1 MCTRPSDC
9 ATLITMR
16 DRQPGRVSVEES
28 VVFATGGDRDLH
40 CDVFLPPE
48 PGVGRTAILLVHGGG
63 WISGDRTQLR
73 GYGILLARLGFVCI
87 ASEYRL
93 SGEAIWPA
101 QIHDVKAALRWV
113 RANAGQ
119 YGIDPDKITV
129 SGNSA
134 GAHLALMLAGL
145 ADGQL
150 EGEGGNAGVSTRVAA
165 CVAIYPPTELRVTHP
180 TDAVGLLLGGR
191 VATEVEVEASPL
203 TYATAGF
210 PPTMLVH
217 GNADDVVPVEASFA
231 MYHRLIATGAAVEL
245 HVYDGVAHAFD
256 AERDFGH
263 QVADLIA
270 LFIDRK
276 VTHAG

>member
-1 MCTRPSDC
+1 MP
-9 ATLITMR
+9 
-16 DRQPGRVSVEES
+16 DRQSGRVSVEENIA
-28 VVFATGGDRDLH
+28 FGTGGDRDLH

-48 PGVGRTAILLVHGGG
+48 PGLARTAILLIHGGG
-63 WISGDRTQLR
+63 WANGDRTQLR

-113 RANAGQ
+113 RANADV
-119 YGIDPDKITV
+119 YGIDPEKITV

-145 ADGQL
+145 DDGRL
-150 EGEGGNAGVSTRVAA
+150 EGDGGNPGVSTKVAA
-165 CVAIYPPTELRVTHP
+165 CVAIYPPTELRVAHP
-180 TDAVGLLLGGR
+180 QDMVGLLLGGKVTR
-191 VATEVEVEASPL
+191 EIEDEASPM
-203 TYATAGF
+203 TYAAAHF

-217 GNADDVVPVEASFA
+217 GNADEVVPVDASFA
-231 MYHRLIATGAAVEL
+231 MYHALKAAGAAVEL
-245 HVYDGVAHAFD
+245 HVYDGVPHAFD

-276 VTHAG
+276 VTGSA

>member
-1 MCTRPSDC
+1 
-9 ATLITMR
+9 MR

-28 VVFATGGDRDLH
+28 VVFGTGGGRALH

-48 PGVGRTAILLVHGGG
+48 HGLGRTAILLVHGGG
-63 WISGDRTQLR
+63 WVSGDRTQLR

-101 QIHDVKAALRWV
+101 QIHDVKAAVRWV
-113 RANAGQ
+113 RAHAEH
-119 YGIDPDKITV
+119 YGIDPDKIAV

-150 EGEGGNAGVSTRVAA
+150 EGDGGNAGVSTRVAA
-165 CVAIYPPTELRVTHP
+165 CVAIYPPTELRVEHP
-180 TDAVGLLLGGR
+180 SDPVGLLLGGK
-191 VATEVEVEASPL
+191 VATEVEDEASPL
-203 TYATAGF
+203 TYVTADF

-217 GNADDVVPVEASFA
+217 GNADEVVPVDASFA
-231 MYHRLIATGAAVEL
+231 MYHGLNKAGAAVEL
-245 HVYDGVAHAFD
+245 HIYDGVAHAFD

-276 VTHAG
+276 VTVAE

>member
-1 MCTRPSDC
+1 
-9 ATLITMR
+9 MR
-16 DRQPGRVSVEES
+16 DRQAGRVSVEES
-28 VVFATGGDRDLH
+28 VVFGTGGGRDLH

-48 PGVGRTAILLVHGGG
+48 PGSGRTAILLVHGGG
-63 WISGDRTQLR
+63 WSSGDRTQLR
-73 GYGILLARLGFVCI
+73 GYGILLARLGFVCV

-113 RANAGQ
+113 RANADH
-119 YGIDPDKITV
+119 YGIDPHKITV

-145 ADGQL
+145 EDGDL
-150 EGEGGNAGVSTRVAA
+150 EGDGGNHGVSTDVAA
-165 CVAIYPPTELRVTHP
+165 CIAIYPPTELRVAHP
-180 TDAVGLLLGGR
+180 KDMIGLLLGGT
-191 VATEVEVEASPL
+191 VARELEDEASPL
-203 TYATAGF
+203 RYATTNF

-217 GNADDVVPVEASFA
+217 GNADEVVPVEASFA
-231 MYHRLIATGAAVEL
+231 MYHALQKAGAQVEL
-245 HVYDGVAHAFD
+245 HIYDGVPHAFD

-270 LFIDRK
+270 LFVDRK
-276 VTHAG
+276 VTHATHR

>member
-1 MCTRPSDC
+1 MP
-9 ATLITMR
+9 
-16 DRQPGRVSVEES
+16 DRQPGRVSVEER
-28 VVFATGGDRDLH
+28 VIFGTGGGRDLH

-48 PGVGRTAILLVHGGG
+48 PSTDRTAILLVHGGG
-63 WISGDRTQLR
+63 WMQGDRSQLR
-73 GYGILLARLGFVCI
+73 GYGILLARYGFVCI

-113 RANAGQ
+113 RANADH
-119 YGIDPDKITV
+119 YGIDPDKIAV

-134 GAHLALMLAGL
+134 GAHLALMLAGSTN
-145 ADGQL
+145 GQL
-150 EGEGGNAGVSTRVAA
+150 EGDGGNAGVSTAVAA
-165 CVAIYPPTELRVTHP
+165 CIAIYPPTELRVTHP
-180 TDAVGLLLGGR
+180 KDAIGMLLGGE
-191 VATEVEVEASPL
+191 ATREIEDGASPL
-203 TYATAGF
+203 TYANCDF

-217 GNADDVVPVEASFA
+217 GNADEVVPVDASFA
-231 MYHRLIATGAAVEL
+231 MYHALNAAGAAVEL
-245 HVYDGVAHAFD
+245 HIYDGAPHAFD

-276 VTHAG
+276 VRQAP

>member
-1 MCTRPSDC
+1 MP
-9 ATLITMR
+9 

-28 VVFATGGDRDLH
+28 VVFGTGGGRDLH

-48 PGVGRTAILLVHGGG
+48 PGTDRTAILLVHGGG
-63 WISGDRTQLR
+63 WSSGDRTQLR
-73 GYGILLARLGFVCI
+73 GYGILLARLGFVCV
-87 ASEYRL
+87 ACEYRL

-101 QIHDVKAALRWV
+101 QIHDVKAALRFV
-113 RANAGQ
+113 RANADR
-119 YGIDPDKITV
+119 YGIDPDKIAV

-150 EGEGGNAGVSTRVAA
+150 EGEGGHPGVSTAIAA
-165 CVAIYPPTELRVTHP
+165 CVAIYPPTELRVAHP
-180 TDAVGLLLGGR
+180 KDMIGLLLGGQVTR
-191 VATEVEVEASPL
+191 EIEIEASPL
-203 TYATAGF
+203 TYATADF

-217 GNADDVVPVEASFA
+217 GNADEVVPVSASFA
-231 MYHRLIATGAAVEL
+231 MYHALNRAGAAVEL
-245 HVYDGVAHAFD
+245 HVYDGMPHAFD
-256 AERDFGH
+256 VERDFGR

-276 VTHAG
+276 VTAAR

>member
-1 MCTRPSDC
+1 MP
-9 ATLITMR
+9 

-28 VVFATGGDRDLH
+28 LVFGTGGGRDLH

-48 PGVGRTAILLVHGGG
+48 PSTGRTAILLVHGGG
-63 WISGDRTQLR
+63 WSTGDRTQLR
-73 GYGILLARLGFVCI
+73 GYGILLARVGFVCI

-113 RANAGQ
+113 RANADQ
-119 YGIDPDKITV
+119 YGIDPDKIAV

-134 GAHLALMLAGL
+134 GAHLALMLASL
-145 ADGQL
+145 ADGEL
-150 EGEGGNAGVSTRVAA
+150 EGDGGNPGVSTDVAA
-165 CVAIYPPTELRVTHP
+165 CIAIYPPTELRVAHP
-180 TDAVGLLLGGR
+180 NDMVGLLLGGK
-191 VATEVEVEASPL
+191 VARDLEDEASPL
-203 TYATAGF
+203 RYATADF

-217 GNADDVVPVEASFA
+217 GNADEVVPVEASFA
-231 MYHRLIATGAAVEL
+231 MYHALQKAGAQVEL
-245 HVYDGVAHAFD
+245 HIYDGVPHAFD

-276 VTHAG
+276 VTNATR